1 MIHITDTRVVIGV
14 NYLAFDIIGDLSFGA
29 PFGMLEAGKDIAMAP
44 KHHGSQ
50 QALMNSYGKQE
61 IDSEVFGIPAVEIL
75 NGRGDFSMCIGV
87 LPPYLRPIVSK
98 LPGYRFGTDCV
109 RYLAG
114 ISIMAVAKR
123 LANPTDRNDLLSKLQ
138 NGRDD
143 EGKPLG
149 GEELTAE
156 AQTFLIAGSDSSA
169 K

>member
-1 MIHITDTRVVIGV
+1 MVHITDTRTVIGV

-29 PFGMLEAGKDIAMAP
+29 PFGMLESGKDIAMAP

-50 QALMNSYGKQE
+50 QVLMNSYGKQE
-61 IDSEVFGIPAVEIL
+61 INSDIFGIPAVEIL

-87 LPPYLRPIVSK
+87 LPPSWRPIVSK

-109 RYLAG
+109 QYLAG

-143 EGKPLG
+143 QGKPLG